1 MFPIIAAFAAGVSF
15 GYLAHAAN
23 SWLRKI
29 GTPGPLP
36 RGIGRNLS
44 SF

>member
-1 MFPIIAAFAAGVSF
+1 MAVFIAAFAGAAF
-15 GYLAHAAN
+15 GYLAHALKI
-23 SWLRKI
+23 WLRKI